1 MLRCRRY
8 YQRPVKGNVTFII
21 LKSEVVKFFEET
33 ISLKA
38 SLCFLSII
46 WKLSASQRI
55 KTRSQIVEYC
65 PQILNSK
72 QQAQTVDKTTDEFT
86 RISSVG
92 ANVYSPQLNYFRVL
106 LFGTSSVPE
115 REMFLLRREESRG
128 GLVTLKLLRDALRW
142 RLRFMQDLLL
152 RVVL

>member
-8 YQRPVKGNVTFII
+8 YQRPVKGNVTFIL
-21 LKSEVVKFFEET
+21 LKSEVVKFFEE

-46 WKLSASQRI
+46 WKLSVSQRI
-55 KTRSQIVEYC
+55 NTRSQIVEYC

-72 QQAQTVDKTTDEFT
+72 QQVQTVDKTADEFT

-106 LFGTSSVPE
+106 LFGTASVPE

-142 RLRFMQDLLL
+142 RLRFMHDLLL